1 MNHLFRE
8 LAPISDRAWD
18 EICDE
23 ATRVLRQFL
32 AARKTIDVVG
42 PLGWEHS
49 AEATGRIAAL
59 PDPPQEG
66 VGGNIRVVQP
76 LVELRAEFDVPLA
89 ELAALDR
96 GAVDG
101 DLEPVA
107 EAARRLALAEDR
119 AVFGGYPAAQIRG
132 IVDASPH
139 APVTISDDYEEY
151 PSWVSKAV
159 AQLQM
164 EGVEGPYAIAL
175 GPQCYR
181 GVVETTQRGGYPVFE
196 HIRNI
201 LDGPIIW
208 APAVNGAVVV
218 SRRGG
223 DFVLTLGQDISVG
236 YRAHDAEKV
245 SLYLE
250 ESMTFR
256 ALGPEAGIALTYA
269 TNDDTPTRGRRRSR
283 TT

>member
-32 AARKTIDVVG
+32 AARKTVDVLG
-42 PLGWEHS
+42 PHGWEHS
-49 AEATGRIAAL
+49 AEALGRIAPLATG
-59 PDPPQEG
+59 PHEG
-66 VGGNIRVVQP
+66 VDGHVRLVQP
-76 LVELRAEFDVPLA
+76 LVEMRASFDVPVL
-89 ELAALDR
+89 ELGALDR
-96 GAVDG
+96 GADDG

-107 EAARRLALAEDR
+107 EAARRLALAEDH
-119 AVFGGYPAAQIRG
+119 AVFRGYADGQIRG
-132 IVDASPH
+132 IVEASPH
-139 APVTISDDYEEY
+139 DPIILSDDYEEY
-151 PSWVSKAV
+151 PSSVARAV
-159 AQLQM
+159 AKLQL

-175 GPQCYR
+175 GPRCYR

-208 APAVNGAVVV
+208 APAVDGAVVV

-223 DFVLTLGQDISVG
+223 DFELTLGQDISVG
-236 YRAHDAEKV
+236 YHAHDAQNV

-250 ESMTFR
+250 ETMTFR
-256 ALGPEAGIALTYA
+256 ALGPEAGIALVY
-269 TNDDTPTRGRRRSR
+269 PSQPERGRSRRR
-283 TT
+283 G

>member
-1 MNHLFRE
+1 
-8 LAPISDRAWD
+8 
-18 EICDE
+18 
-23 ATRVLRQFL
+23 
-32 AARKTIDVVG
+32 
-42 PLGWEHS
+42 
-49 AEATGRIAAL
+49 
-59 PDPPQEG
+59 
-66 VGGNIRVVQP
+66 VQP
-76 LVELRAEFDVPLA
+76 LVELRADFAIPLS
-89 ELAALDR
+89 ELASLDR
-96 GAVDG
+96 GADDG

-107 EAARRLALAEDR
+107 EAARRLALAEDH

-139 APVTISDDYEEY
+139 DAITISDDYEEY
-151 PSWVSKAV
+151 PSLVAKAV
-159 AQLQM
+159 AQLQL

-201 LDGPIIW
+201 LGGPIVW
-208 APAVNGAVVV
+208 APAVDGAVVV
-218 SRRGG
+218 SLRGG

-236 YRAHDAEKV
+236 YRSHDAEKV

-256 ALGPEAGIALTYA
+256 ALGPEAGIALVHA
-269 TNDDTPTRGRRRSR
+269 TDTTPARRRNR
-283 TT
+283 R

>member
-32 AARKTIDVVG
+32 SARKTIDVAG
-42 PLGWEHS
+42 PHGWEHA
-49 AEATGRIAAL
+49 AEPIGRAASL
-59 PDPPQEG
+59 PQAPHEG
-66 VGGNIRVVQP
+66 VDGSVRLVQP
-76 LVELRAEFDVPLA
+76 LVELRADFDLPLA

-96 GAVDG
+96 GADDG

-107 EAARRLALAEDR
+107 EAARRIALAEDR
-119 AVFGGYPAAQIRG
+119 AVFGGYASGQIRG
-132 IVDASPH
+132 IVEASPH
-139 APVTISDDYEEY
+139 TPIPISDDYEDY
-151 PSWVSKAV
+151 PSSVAKAV
-159 AQLQM
+159 AQLQL

-175 GPQCYR
+175 GPRCYR
-181 GVVETTQRGGYPVFE
+181 GVIETTQRGGYPVFE
-196 HIRNI
+196 HVRNI

-208 APAVNGAVVV
+208 APSVDGAVVV

-236 YRAHDAEKV
+236 YRSHDGDKV

-256 ALGPEAGIALTYA
+256 ALGPEAGIALVYQ
-269 TNDDTPTRGRRRSR
+269 DPKSRGRRR
-283 TT
+283 TTSD

>member
-32 AARKTIDVVG
+32 SARKTVDVEG
-42 PLGWEHS
+42 PHGWEHS
-49 AEATGRIAAL
+49 AEPTGRVASL
-59 PDPPQEG
+59 PEAPQDG
-66 VGGNIRVVQP
+66 VAGSVRLVQP
-76 LVELRAEFDVPLA
+76 LVELRADFDLPLA

-96 GAVDG
+96 GADDG

-107 EAARRLALAEDR
+107 EAARRIALAEDR
-119 AVFGGYPAAQIRG
+119 SVFRGYASGQIRG
-132 IVDASPH
+132 VVEASPH
-139 APVTISDDYEEY
+139 APITISDDYEEY
-151 PSWVSKAV
+151 PSWVARAV
-159 AQLQM
+159 ATLQL

-175 GPQCYR
+175 GPRCYR

-208 APAVNGAVVV
+208 APSVDGAVVV

-236 YRAHDAEKV
+236 YRSHDSEKV

-256 ALGPEAGIALTYA
+256 ALGPEAGIALVYA
-269 TNDDTPTRGRRRSR
+269 DDTSATKGRRRNR
-283 TT
+283 AG